1 MTALRSQTIV
11 SRLLQTAE
19 RNGDS
24 LAFTEL
30 DAKGEPISRLTYGEL
45 AEEVTRRSAG
55 LIERGLTGERVVVAL
70 HNVLEFVKTFF
81 TCLHS
86 GAIPVVVEPPRR
98 QQSRQHLHAVIADCE
113 PKLLIADTELRVG
126 LEWCTPEQMAADP
139 AQNLDFARDGIAYLQ
154 YTSGSTSNPKG
165 VTVTHSNIVANNL
178 LMQELK
184 KQTDGITLVSWLPVH
199 HDMGLVSKVLQ
210 TVHLAAH
217 CVLMRPSAFLW
228 KPSIWLRAISDYRA
242 HTSGAP
248 NFAFDLAVRRIPE
261 EECAGLELSCWKT
274 AFCAAEP
281 VWMQTIESFC
291 KRFSAHGFR
300 RESFKPAYGLA
311 EFTLCATLLKSPT
324 ATPSLTLDRAKL
336 EEGLVEES
344 LDGANVV
351 NCGVTDATTE
361 LVIRDPESDEELPP
375 GRVGEITLSGPSRT
389 PGYWKNEPDGSF
401 LRTGDLGFVRDG
413 ELFVVGRKKDLI
425 IIAGRNIHPEDVE
438 ATVEASHSSLN
449 QGCAAAYSV
458 DDGHREHLV
467 VALEMRRGNQAEIE
481 QAVRTSVNRDHQIAL
496 SGIVF
501 LKPGRLPRTSSGKV
515 QRAVCARELPVPDLR
530 ITEEQE
536 ASAEGHPVEEFLC
549 RRMALLTG
557 IKGLEPT
564 VRFEDI
570 GLSSVD
576 RFSMMGD
583 LAAAI
588 GIPVPGD
595 ATWMHGSPRELA
607 EALDLGM
614 TAGIQLFHAG
624 EAGPVVLVSAI
635 TGGTT
640 WARKLVPLFDKTFT
654 LLGLRQGTEIFDSLE
669 AMATHHAGL
678 LLERFGQ
685 GPYTLVGY
693 SEFVRLALEV
703 ARQLEKKGARVD
715 LVVAMEGSVKDW
727 KQMPVKEMWRQFWT
741 RLLWQALDVLRSKG
755 LPGIWQG
762 LTGAVINFR
771 KMATARL
778 KGGGIPNIFDPE
790 SEDVQQR
797 TSHHNLELC
806 NKYQPRPFH
815 GEVVVYRVPNNKFSV
830 LFEPDA
836 GWGEVAP
843 RGVEI
848 VDLEGTHT
856 SILGHPTI
864 EWLASDIAQRIRE
877 KFV

>member
-11 SRLLQTAE
+11 SRLLRIAE

-70 HNVLEFVKTFF
+70 HNGLEFVKTFF
-81 TCLHS
+81 ACLHS

-98 QQSRQHLHAVIADCE
+98 QQSRQHLHSVVADCG
-113 PKLLIADTELRVG
+113 PKLLIADTELKVG
-126 LEWCTPEQMAADP
+126 LEWCTPEQIAVDP
-139 AQNLDFARDGIAYLQ
+139 VQNHDFARDGIAYLQ

-281 VWMQTIESFC
+281 VRMQTIESFC

-375 GRVGEITLSGPSRT
+375 DRIGEITLSGPSRT
-389 PGYWKNEPDGSF
+389 PGYWKHEPDGSF

-449 QGCAAAYSV
+449 HGCAAAYSV

-467 VALEMRRGNQAEIE
+467 VAIEVRRGNRAEIE

-536 ASAEGHPVEEFLC
+536 APAEGHPVEEFLC
-549 RRMALLTG
+549 RRMAFLTG

-564 VRFEDI
+564 VRFEDV

-583 LAAAI
+583 MAAAI

-806 NKYQPRPFH
+806 NKYQPKPFH

-864 EWLASDIAQRIRE
+864 DWLASDIAQRVRE
-877 KFV
+877 RI

>member
-1 MTALRSQTIV
+1 MTGHRAQTIV
-11 SRLLQTAE
+11 SRLLQVAE
-19 RNGDS
+19 ENGDA

-30 DAKGEPISRLTYGEL
+30 DAKGEPVSRLTYHEL
-45 AEEVTRRSAG
+45 AQEVTRRSAG
-55 LIERGLTGERVVVAL
+55 LLERGLAGERVVVAL
-70 HNVLEFVKTFF
+70 HNGLEFVKTFF
-81 TCLHS
+81 ACLHA

-98 QQSRQHLHAVIADCE
+98 RQSHQHLHSVVADCG
-113 PKLLIADTELRVG
+113 PKLLIADSELRVG
-126 LEWCTPEQMAADP
+126 LEWTTPERMSADP
-139 AQNLDFARDGIAYLQ
+139 VQNYDAARDGLAYLQ

-165 VTVTHSNIVANNL
+165 ATVTHSNILANNL
-178 LMQELK
+178 LMRKLK
-184 KQTDGITLVSWLPVH
+184 KQSDGITLVSWLPVH

-210 TVHLAAH
+210 SVHLAAH

-248 NFAFDLAVRRIPE
+248 NFAFDLAFRKIPE

-281 VWMQTIESFC
+281 VRMQTIEAFC

-311 EFTLCATLLKSPT
+311 EFTLCATLLESPT
-324 ATPSLTLDRAKL
+324 ATPSLTLDRDKL
-336 EEGLVEES
+336 ADGLVEES
-344 LDGANVV
+344 PNGANFV
-351 NCGVTDATTE
+351 NCGVTDSTTE
-361 LVIRDPESDEELPP
+361 LVIRDPESNDVLPP
-375 GRVGEITLSGPSRT
+375 NRVGEITLSGPSRT
-389 PGYWKNEPDGSF
+389 PGYWKREPEGDF

-413 ELFVVGRKKDLI
+413 ELFVVGRKKDLV

-438 ATVEASHSSLN
+438 ATVEASHPSLN
-449 QGCAAAYSV
+449 QGCAAAYSI
-458 DDGHREHLV
+458 DDGYNEHLV
-467 VALEMRRGNQAEIE
+467 VAIEMRRGSRAEIE
-481 QAVRTSVNRDHQIAL
+481 QAVRKSVNRDHQVAL

-501 LKPGRLPRTSSGKV
+501 LKPGQLPRTSSGKIR
-515 QRAVCARELPVPDLR
+515 RALCAKELPLPDLQV
-530 ITEEQE
+530 IEETEG
-536 ASAEGHPVEEFLC
+536 STAEHPVEQFLC
-549 RRMALLTG
+549 RKMSSLAGRSG
-557 IKGLEPT
+557 IEPT
-564 VRFEDI
+564 VRFEDV

-595 ATWMHGSPRELA
+595 ATWLYGSPRELA

-614 TAGIQLFHAG
+614 TAGVQLFHAG

-703 ARQLEKKGARVD
+703 ARQLEKRGARVD
-715 LVVAMEGSVKDW
+715 MVVAMEGSVKDW
-727 KQMPVKEMWRQFWT
+727 KQMPLKEMWRQFWT
-741 RLLWQALDVLRSKG
+741 RLLWQALEVLRSKG
-755 LPGIWQG
+755 LPGIWLG
-762 LTGAVINFR
+762 LKGAAINFR
-771 KMATARL
+771 KIATARV

-806 NKYQPRPFH
+806 NKYQPKPFN

-836 GWGEVAP
+836 GWGEVA
-843 RGVEI
+843 RGGVEI

-856 SILGHPTI
+856 SILGPPTI
-864 EWLASDIAQRIRE
+864 EWLARDIARRI
-877 KFV
+877 KG